1 MRLTMWHVQVYVHIV
16 REFENH
22 LCYGLSS
29 CHVAYYKM
37 YKSQLHK
44 AVATGSVFNASVNC

>member
-1 MRLTMWHVQVYVHIV
+1 MWHVQVYVHIV